1 MGLNSR
7 GYVALQDAGKAF
19 FGIGFAIC
27 WVGILSMSMTKELF
41 DRLLA
46 GMLTAGG
53 PGLSDVLF
61 VAGKPP
67 QMDCFRTLRS
77 YEGVLESPMVTP
89 EMTDQIAAILMED
102 SQHLAEG
109 LKTTGSCDCSYALPN
124 SARFRGNIYRQ
135 SGHLAVVMR
144 RLSNTIP
151 EFNRLALPDVFAE
164 IMKESSGLVFVTG
177 ASGMGK
183 STTLAA
189 IINELNRTQ
198 RIHIITLEDP
208 IEFMHAPQQ
217 SIISHRELGKDF
229 SSYPIGLRAA
239 MRQAPKAIL
248 VGEIRDRETMEV
260 ALSAAE
266 TGHIVFTTLHTINAG
281 QTVNRILGMF
291 DKDEVGLVRQRL
303 ADTLR
308 WVISQKL
315 VNKVGGGLHLITEI
329 MGSNMRSREVI
340 MLGESD
346 KRNLHDIIEN
356 SVTPWGWHSF
366 EQSLVKAYTAG
377 LIDEET
383 AVNHSTHRS
392 KIRQAIDQARP
403 RGTHIVTMAA
413 SAA

>member
-1 MGLNSR
+1 
-7 GYVALQDAGKAF
+7 
-19 FGIGFAIC
+19 
-27 WVGILSMSMTKELF
+27 MSMNKELF

-46 GMLTAGG
+46 GMLTVGG

-61 VAGKPP
+61 VPGRPP

-77 YEGVLESPMVTP
+77 YEGVLESSMVTP
-89 EMTDQIAAILMED
+89 EMTEQIAAILMED

-109 LKTTGSCDCSYALPN
+109 LKANGSCDCSYALPN

-189 IINELNRTQ
+189 IINELNKTQ

-208 IEFMHAPQQ
+208 IEFMHAPLQ

-229 SSYPIGLRAA
+229 SSYPIGLKAA

-291 DKDEVGLVRQRL
+291 DKDEVALVRQRL
-303 ADTLR
+303 SDTLR

-315 VNKVGGGLHLITEI
+315 VNKVGGGLQLITEI
-329 MGSNMRSREVI
+329 MGSNMRTREVI

-366 EQSLVKAYTAG
+366 EQSLVKAFAAG

-392 KIRQAIDQARP
+392 KIRQAIDMARP
-403 RGTHIVTMAA
+403 RGMPSVSMAA
-413 SAA
+413 SAAA

>member
-1 MGLNSR
+1 MTLN
-7 GYVALQDAGKAF
+7 
-19 FGIGFAIC
+19 
-27 WVGILSMSMTKELF
+27 KELF
-41 DRLLA
+41 DRLLSA
-46 GMLTAGG
+46 MLVAGG
-53 PGLSDVLF
+53 SGLSDVLF
-61 VAGKPP
+61 VPGRPP
-67 QMDCFRTLRS
+67 QLDCFRTLRS
-77 YEGVLESPMVTP
+77 FEKVLDEPVVTP
-89 EMTDQIAAILMED
+89 DLTQQIAAILMEE
-102 SQHLAEG
+102 SAHLAEN
-109 LKTTGSCDCSYALPN
+109 LKVNGSCDCSYTLPN
-124 SARFRGNIYRQ
+124 GARFRGNIYRQ

-144 RLSNTIP
+144 KLSNSIP
-151 EFNRLALPDVFAE
+151 GFSELSLPAVFTE
-164 IMKESSGLVFVTG
+164 IMKESSGLIFVTG
-177 ASGMGK
+177 ATGMGK

-189 IINELNRTQ
+189 VINEMNRTQ

-208 IEFMHAPQQ
+208 VEYLHPPMQ

-229 SSYPIGLRAA
+229 SSYPIGLKSA

-291 DKDEVGLVRQRL
+291 DKDEVQLVRHRL

-315 VNKVGGGLHLITEI
+315 VNKIGGGLQLVTEI

-340 MLGESD
+340 ILGESD
-346 KRNLHDIIEN
+346 KRNLHEIIES
-356 SVTPWGWHSF
+356 SVSPWGWHSF
-366 EQSLVKAYTAG
+366 EQSLVKAYSAG

-392 KIRQAIDQARP
+392 KLRQALDSARP
-403 RGTHIVTMAA
+403 RSATIISMAA
-413 SAA
+413 SAAA